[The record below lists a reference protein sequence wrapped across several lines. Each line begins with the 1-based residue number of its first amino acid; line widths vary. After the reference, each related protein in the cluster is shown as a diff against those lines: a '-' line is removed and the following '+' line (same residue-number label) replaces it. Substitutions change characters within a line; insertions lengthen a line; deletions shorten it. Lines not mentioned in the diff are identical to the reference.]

1 MKRQIILLA
10 GICLACW
17 IAADGT
23 VTIALGEAMGFDGW
37 SPSSPRDEI
46 RPDFAIEKTGGPD
59 GQGGLV
65 IAHDDREGLDG
76 AWTKTFDVEGGNY
89 YRITAHGRVVSVPNP
104 RYHTYVELMFHDPK
118 GGTVRDE
125 RVGVACVPYFVP
137 DVGIGQRGWMKF
149 TGVYYAPVDATHATV
164 RLDLRWA
171 PGGQIEWGDISLAM
185 SSAPTARK
193 VRLAA
198 TNFLPRDGK
207 SALDNCRQ
215 FEPYIAQ
222 AAEKGADLLVL
233 GECITSMGND
243 LTYIDAAERIP
254 GPCTDYLAS
263 LAKKHNLHIV
273 TSLHERAG
281 HLIYNT
287 AILVG
292 PEGHVV
298 GKYRKICPARGEYR
312 MGIAPG
318 YEFPV
323 FETGFGKVGMMICMD
338 VHFPEIARG
347 LAANGAEIIALPIM
361 GGHPD
366 LARARAL
373 DNQVYLVSATYAVTD
388 DWMQTGVWGLSG
400 DLLARATEKNSV
412 VVAEVDLAEQHFWHP
427 NMGEFK
433 NRLRHERPAVTLP
446 K

>member
-1 MKRQIILLA
+1 MRQRRERF
-10 GICLACW
+10 
-17 IAADGT
+17 
-23 VTIALGEAMGFDGW
+23 AL
-37 SPSSPRDEI
+37 
-46 RPDFAIEKTGGPD
+46 
-59 GQGGLV
+59 QQL
-65 IAHDDREGLDG
+65 
-76 AWTKTFDVEGGNY
+76 
-89 YRITAHGRVVSVPNP
+89 
-104 RYHTYVELMFHDPK
+104 
-118 GGTVRDE
+118 
-125 RVGVACVPYFVP
+125 
-137 DVGIGQRGWMKF
+137 
-149 TGVYYAPVDATHATV
+149 
-164 RLDLRWA
+164 
-171 PGGQIEWGDISLAM
+171 
-185 SSAPTARK
+185 
-193 VRLAA
+193 
-198 TNFLPRDGK
+198 NFRPRDGK
-207 SALDNCRQ
+207 SGLDNCRQ

-222 AAEKGADLLVL
+222 AAEKRADLLVL

-243 LTYIDAAERIP
+243 LTYIDVAERIP

-263 LAKKHNLHIV
+263 LAKKYNLYIV
-273 TSLHERAG
+273 ASLHERDG

-292 PEGHVV
+292 PEGRLV
-298 GKYRKICPARGEYR
+298 GKYRKICPARDEYR

-318 YEFPV
+318 HELPV

-361 GGHPD
+361 GGHPE

-373 DNQVYLVSATYAVTD
+373 DNQIYLVSATYAVTD

-400 DLLARATEKNSV
+400 DLLVRATEKNSV
-412 VVAEVDLAEQHFWHP
+412 VGAEVDLAEQYFWRP